1 MAGIVFR
8 PTCSK
13 CQKILKN
20 TVVDIQYYKESA
32 IDYRMIHYVRDF
44 QIEPEKCPYCGEYFE
59 KIVMPNSDL
68 PVKDSDLTG
77 IV

>member
-20 TVVDIQYYKESA
+20 AVVDIQILPI
-32 IDYRMIHYVRDF
+32 IDYRMIRYVRDF
-44 QIEPEKCPYCGEYFE
+44 QIGPEKCPYCGEHFE
-59 KIVMPNSDL
+59 KIVMPNNDL